1 MTIASVRPFFK
12 RKAVAVTHDE
22 QARRESLAVA
32 EGLKHRKAGLLDQL
46 IVRYQHRLLRY
57 LLFLTGNRETAEDL
71 FQEVWMRVLVRG
83 GQFNGKARFET
94 WLFTIARNL
103 VIDQRR
109 KRVLNSLDELVEGAT
124 EDDRAMTY
132 EVADDEPTPFD
143 RMANLEDREQ
153 IAAALLELDT
163 LHREVLVLRFHEEM
177 SLEEIAKVTRAPLST
192 VKSRLYRGLAM
203 IKPRLGY
210 AAARFQERFQGR
222 FQEGA

>member
-1 MTIASVRPFFK
+1 LNAMTIASVRPFFK
-12 RKAVAVTHDE
+12 KKAIAVTHDE
-22 QARRESLAVA
+22 EARRESLAVA
-32 EGLKHRKAGLLDQL
+32 EGLKHRTAGLMDQL
-46 IVRYQHRLLRY
+46 IVRYQHRLMRY

-83 GQFNGKARFET
+83 EQFNGKARFET

-124 EDDRAMTY
+124 EDDRAMTF

-143 RMANLEDREQ
+143 RMANLEDRER

-163 LHREVLVLRFHEEM
+163 LHREVVVLRFHEEL

-203 IKPRLGY
+203 IKPRLDNV
-210 AAARFQERFQGR
+210 AARL
-222 FQEGA
+222 QEGA

>member
-1 MTIASVRPFFK
+1 MTIAGIRPFFA
-12 RKAVAVTHDE
+12 KAPIAADDE
-22 QARRESLAVA
+22 ARRESLAVA
-32 EGLKHRKAGLLDQL
+32 QGLKERKAGLLDEL

-57 LLFLTGNRETAEDL
+57 LLYLTGNRESAEDL

-109 KRVLNSLDELVEGAT
+109 KRTMSSLEELIDGT
-124 EDDRAMTY
+124 GDDDRAMSF
-132 EVADDEPTPFD
+132 EVAAEGPTPFD
-143 RMANLEDREQ
+143 CMSNMEDREK

-163 LHREVLVLRFHEEM
+163 AHREVLVLRFHEEL
-177 SLEEIAKVTRAPLST
+177 SLEEIAKVTKAPLST

-203 IKPRLGY
+203 IKPRLGD
-210 AAARFQERFQGR
+210 AAGR
-222 FQEGA
+222 FGEAA

>member
-1 MTIASVRPFFK
+1 MVEMTNASVRTFFP
-12 RKAVAVTHDE
+12 KASATAADE
-22 QARRESLAVA
+22 QARQESLAVA
-32 EGLKHRKAGLLDQL
+32 HGLKHQKAGLLDEL

-83 GQFNGKARFET
+83 GQFNGRARFET

-109 KRVLNSLDELVEGAT
+109 KRTMNSLDELIDGAT
-124 EDDRAMTY
+124 DDDRAMCF
-132 EVADDEPTPFD
+132 EVAADDPTPFD
-143 RMANLEDREQ
+143 RVSNLEDREK

-163 LHREVLVLRFHEEM
+163 LHREVLVLRFHEEL

-192 VKSRLYRGLAM
+192 IKSRLYRGLAM
-203 IKPRLGY
+203 IKPKLGY
-210 AAARFQERFQGR
+210 AASRFQE
-222 FQEGA
+222 AV